1 MGRLKLLFLLSLCFI
16 NTLVFAQVKVRL
28 LSNRFSGSAVFTVT
42 TGNYELNT
50 SGNKTYIL
58 SKGESAIISKF
69 NGKLAVKTR
78 DAKGFISDSV
88 FFTGVTGKD
97 YFSLRLNGK
106 IQEKR
111 YYSGDLQCFPDM
123 ETIVMINICDI
134 EKYIAGVVM
143 AEGGNGKNKEYFKTQ
158 AVIVRTYMYK
168 NFNEHLSDRYN
179 VCDNTHCQVFN
190 GVSTNDLI
198 TRAALETKGL
208 VLLDSDSIL
217 IVSTFHS
224 NCGGETASSEDVW
237 LVSQPYLKKVVD
249 PYCLNSR
256 NAVWEK
262 HIGLN
267 EWVKIINN
275 SGYKGEVNNP
285 SAFEFFQGTRVTD
298 YRTGS
303 FTMPLMTIRNE
314 LNLRSTFFSV
324 VHQVDTIILKGRG
337 YGHGVGLCQEGAMAM
352 AAKGFTYQQIIE
364 FYYSGVMISDIKNA
378 IILPHIL
385 PSNPPEGGL
394 AKGF

>member
-1 MGRLKLLFLLSLCFI
+1 LI
-16 NTLVFAQVKVRL
+16 NTLASAQVKVRL

-42 TGNYELNT
+42 TGKYRLNS
-50 SGNKTYIL
+50 SGNKTYFL
-58 SKGESAIISKF
+58 SEGESAIISKF

-78 DAKGFISDSV
+78 DAKGFLSDSA
-88 FFTGVTGKD
+88 FFTGETGED

-111 YYSGDLQCFPDM
+111 CYSGDLQCFSDM

-158 AVIVRTYMYK
+158 AVIARTYMYK

-190 GVSTNDLI
+190 GVSTNDII

-208 VLLDSDSIL
+208 VLLDSDSTL

-249 PYCLNSR
+249 PYCLNSQ

-262 HIGLN
+262 HISVK
-267 EWVKIINN
+267 EWVKTMNN
-275 SGYKGEVNNP
+275 SGYYVEADNP
-285 SAFEFFQGTRVTD
+285 SVFDFFQGTRVTD
-298 YRTGS
+298 YKTGS
-303 FTMPLMTIRNE
+303 ITIPLMTIRNE
-314 LNLRSTFFSV
+314 LNLRSTFFSI
-324 VHQVDTIILKGRG
+324 VHQGDTIILKGRG

-352 AAKGFTYQQIIE
+352 AAKGFTFQQIIE

-378 IILPHIL
+378 IILPDIL
-385 PSNPPEGGL
+385 SPTPPEEGL
-394 AKGF
+394 VKGY